1 MTGKTYK
8 RQRRKSSYISKGT
21 GFGNAR
27 KRKPPKQLTEKQKL
41 YRQTKQQVDIVNKRL
56 RNLEKGGF
64 TGTWAS
70 GKLINRLSV
79 NKLKGKKLIVKKG
92 TLPRIRLNK
101 NLSTT
106 NLIAINQATRQ
117 FIESKTSTS
126 RGIKDTR
133 QSVISSLQKTF
144 GDMDYDINY
153 EQAELMYNLFDETD
167 FEDISRYSNASVVWT
182 ILTGYIKKEIGE
194 LDLLDQLRRY
204 ANVDYNHDKD
214 LREKVNKM
222 IEYIKENR

>member
-8 RQRRKSSYISKGT
+8 RQRRKSSYVSKGT

-70 GKLINRLSV
+70 GKLINRLNV
-79 NKLKGKKLIVKKG
+79 KKLKGKKLLTTKGVTRVKISKD
-92 TLPRIRLNK
+92 
-101 NLSTT
+101 LSTT

-117 FIESKTSTS
+117 FLESKTSTT
-126 RGIKDTR
+126 RGIKETR
-133 QSVISSLQKTF
+133 KSVIKSLKKTF
-144 GDMDYDINY
+144 GDMNNEIDYK
-153 EQAELMYNLFDETD
+153 QAELMYNLFDETD
-167 FEDISRYSNASVVWT
+167 FEDVSRYSNASVVWT
-182 ILTGYIKKEIGE
+182 VLTGYIKKEINE
-194 LDLLDQLRRY
+194 ETLLDQLQRY
-204 ANVDYNHDKD
+204 GNVDYNNDKD
-214 LREKVNKM
+214 LRNKVNEM
-222 IEYIKENR
+222 IDYIKTNR

>member
-1 MTGKTYK
+1 MTGRVYRKQK
-8 RQRRKSSYISKGT
+8 RKSSYVSKGT

-70 GKLINRLSV
+70 GKLINRLNV
-79 NKLKGKKLIVKKG
+79 KKLKGKKLLTTKGVTRVKISKD
-92 TLPRIRLNK
+92 
-101 NLSTT
+101 LSTT

-126 RGIKDTR
+126 RGIKETR
-133 QSVISSLQKTF
+133 KSVIKSLQKTF
-144 GDMDYDINY
+144 GDMNY
-153 EQAELMYNLFDETD
+153 EIDYKQAELMYNLFDETD
-167 FEDISRYSNASVVWT
+167 FEDVSRYSNASVVWT
-182 ILTGYIKKEIGE
+182 VLTGYIKKEINE
-194 LDLLDQLRRY
+194 ETLLDQLQRY
-204 ANVDYNHDKD
+204 GNVDYNNDKD
-214 LREKVNKM
+214 LRDKVNEMVK
-222 IEYIKENR
+222 YIKTNR